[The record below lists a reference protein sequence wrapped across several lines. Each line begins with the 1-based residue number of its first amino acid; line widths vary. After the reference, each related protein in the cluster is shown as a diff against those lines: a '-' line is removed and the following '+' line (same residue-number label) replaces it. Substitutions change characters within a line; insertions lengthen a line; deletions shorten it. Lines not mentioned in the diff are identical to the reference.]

1 MRVTAPFVVAAG
13 AYAACANALSE
24 ENSTQQH
31 LVLAAAD
38 EACYWQQDLSC
49 DLEDAANTL
58 RLGVENE
65 CDVPIPVPVDN
76 YVEDLRINKYDVPAE
91 GRATQQ
97 PFVQISGSN
106 GKLAVA
112 TRKATWYKYVTD
124 AASVQS
130 DIRFNGPGMY
140 DMVILANDYNGEASC
155 LGCIAVLDKFRP
167 RYGTAGT
174 CPDASSD
181 AQKVTKPLTQAAF
194 NELKTL
200 ETGYQTYTASS
211 NVVNNPNSGGTCYL
225 DEDTAP
231 VKKSFYG
238 REKECDDLSDLCY
251 SSTMLSSNLVSL
263 KTAPFTATST
273 SLQTAYATLES
284 TLNQQCTWCCRKKS
298 VLREYYTKYYCP
310 ADYSPPSSFRTVCAY
325 DNTLPNKCTFNTCIE
340 GKGADI
346 VTASVVVKSTVQ
358 TASTNVL
365 NALPKKPDGSDVTK
379 HVYYSI
385 PCTSFSATDTNCRY
399 TAKLSQ
405 LLDVRRAFTTTLPTP
420 PTTLDVKDFVFWR
433 YNVNGKSFVR
443 WDPLA
448 DTAITFTDPTTT
460 IVLEAWTACGMAYT
474 TTFTV
479 NLYLHST
486 LACSKF
492 PAMWKVVEKPGVQG
506 SEGTYCA
513 YGGSDF
519 AVLKLDM
526 VVADVLQQSDTTVTG
541 SYTGVTCSM
550 MVKPTGGTDT
560 SVVKVLEDSS
570 AATISKYYGVELV
583 NNPSTAQKTTGVV
596 RCTFTR
602 TPRTN
607 LLALALEAVGTDA
620 NSIECSHTFTITD
633 CDKPHFL
640 LGNDV
645 CANKCAGDA
654 SPGMY
659 EACGGSIVTST
670 STDTLLKPS
679 TTPTCCTKCSQALAC
694 NAVGSTDVKRCEPPW
709 TPVLLTEA
717 TDLEPFD
724 ATIAVL
730 VGASAAVA
738 VAVLSVFKH
747 RAHVGAPQPDDSQGG
762 YYTLID

>member
-1 MRVTAPFVVAAG
+1 M
-13 AYAACANALSE
+13 E
-24 ENSTQQH
+24 
-31 LVLAAAD
+31 
-38 EACYWQQDLSC
+38 
-49 DLEDAANTL
+49 
-58 RLGVENE
+58 
-65 CDVPIPVPVDN
+65 I
-76 YVEDLRINKYDVPAE
+76 
-91 GRATQQ
+91 
-97 PFVQISGSN
+97 
-106 GKLAVA
+106 VA
-112 TRKATWYKYVTD
+112 TDSMDDEVSCVGCVA
-124 AASVQS
+124 
-130 DIRFNGPGMY
+130 
-140 DMVILANDYNGEASC
+140 ILDQY
-155 LGCIAVLDKFRP
+155 RP
-167 RYGTAGT
+167 RYGSAGS
-174 CPDASSD
+174 CPDTSS
-181 AQKVTKPLTQAAF
+181 APKKVSKPMTKD
-194 NELKTL
+194 ELDNCKKI
-200 ETGYQTYTASS
+200 EAGYMKHTENA
-211 NVVNNPNSGGTCYL
+211 NVVNNPSSG
-225 DEDTAP
+225 E
-231 VKKSFYG
+231 
-238 REKECDDLSDLCY
+238 LCY
-251 SSTMLSSNLVSL
+251 KTTDRFSMVKLFRESEKSCASLTSTCFDDATFGLNLANL
-263 KTAPFTATST
+263 RTNPFTTDT
-273 SLQTAYATLES
+273 LQSSSADLDAVLS
-284 TLNQQCTWCCRKKS
+284 QQCTWCCRKTRK
-298 VLREYYTKYYCP
+298 LKEQFKAYTCPTYYSSNP
-310 ADYSPPSSFRTVCAY
+310 AQPITCEGDDTVR
-325 DNTLPNKCTFNTCIE
+325 NTCSMNVCLE
-340 GKGADI
+340 AKGTHI

-607 LLALALEAVGTDA
+607 LLALASEAVGTDA

-633 CDKPHFL
+633 CDKPEL
-640 LGNDV
+640 NLGSDV
-645 CANKCAGDA
+645 CADKCAGDSA
-654 SPGMY
+654 PGVL
-659 EACGGSIVTST
+659 EACGGSIVTAT
-670 STDTLLKPS
+670 ATKTLLKLA
-679 TTPTCCTKCSQALAC
+679 TTPTCCTKCSQALTC
-694 NAVGSTDVKRCEPPW
+694 NTVGSSDVKRCEPPPGSLLLAEMDDADDYQSVAFGAL
-709 TPVLLTEA
+709 PVLIVA
-717 TDLEPFD
+717 C
-724 ATIAVL
+724 AL
-730 VGASAAVA
+730 VAAVA
-738 VAVLSVFKH
+738 LVVAKR
-747 RAHVGAPQPDDSQGG
+747 RADAAAESQDV
-762 YYTLID
+762 YYPLME